1 MRGIVGLASCA
12 VAVLLAARWEK
23 PILLALVRLAQDSV
37 VRAVLV
43 LLGCFAA
50 WTALA
55 AALAGIAVAVSSRP
69 HGDVGVLLLSAL
81 GVVAL
86 GPFAVPLLP
95 RESLGGAVAATSSG
109 DLRRAGSSRRVA
121 RVLGWGGALLS
132 LVTTL
137 PMITAAVLLGLAG
150 LG

>member
-12 VAVLLAARWEK
+12 VAVLLAVRWEK

-43 LLGCFAA
+43 VGCFAV

-55 AALAGIAVAVSSRP
+55 VALAGIAVAVSSHP

-121 RVLGWGGALLS
+121 RALGWGGALLS
-132 LVTTL
+132 FVTTL

>member
-1 MRGIVGLASCA
+1 MRWSVGLASST
-12 VAVLLAARWEK
+12 VAILLAIRWEK
-23 PILLALVRLAQDSV
+23 PILLALVRLAKDSV
-37 VRAVLV
+37 PRALLVLV
-43 LLGCFAA
+43 GCFAG

-55 AALAGIAVAVSSRP
+55 AGIAAVAAAISSHP

-81 GVVAL
+81 GIVVL

-95 RESLGGAVAATSSG
+95 RESLGGAVAATSSS

-121 RVLGWGGALLS
+121 RALGWGGALLS
-132 LVTTL
+132 FVTTL